1 MPYKKEIGKSP
12 VYVFGVR
19 RRLFKERVSRIL
31 NKEDVP
37 HIHEGMFMVFEDS
50 FDAYVEEVVNGT
62 YRRGLLGSFW
72 R

>member
-19 RRLFKERVSRIL
+19 RRLFQERVSRIL
-31 NKEDVP
+31 KKEGVP
-37 HIHEGMFMVFEDS
+37 HIREGMFMVFEDS